1 MIRLLFHITNIS
13 YLTTT
18 TTTTIADCSLSLSL
32 SLDLSGAHP
41 LPLPVP
47 TSIMSVT
54 WSADH
59 RVVDGATV
67 ARFSNCFKGYIENPS
82 SMLDEL
88 V

>member
-1 MIRLLFHITNIS
+1 MRDQSAIVVVRYEILL
-13 YLTTT
+13 LT
-18 TTTTIADCSLSLSL
+18 ALSHSLSL
-32 SLDLSGAHP
+32 SLDLSGVNP

-88 V
+88 C